1 MHVGYGFI
9 LASDNMIFNTFISF
23 SELKS
28 YLDGHLYP
36 VPVFVKMSYKVE
48 HDSVLREIFQD
59 WNKQAHNVHLVSK
72 EGHRIFSHRTQE
84 SSFLL

>member
-1 MHVGYGFI
+1 MV
-9 LASDNMIFNTFISF
+9 SF
-23 SELKS
+23 WHGIGQYDIQYIHFFFRVKKATLTDTYTQYQ
-28 YLDGHLYP
+28 YLY
-36 VPVFVKMSYKVE
+36 KMSYKVE